1 MEKTIV
7 LDNKQIKLRSS
18 AVTNIWYKRAFGEDL
33 LVQLTAYA
41 KNFKELKALQDKITK
56 LKDDNT
62 KSKEEVLSEMNDLM
76 TSDAFV
82 TSNQF
87 KDSTLPQM
95 AYIMYLEA
103 NEPRETV
110 FHKLNRDE
118 FELWLSSM
126 DQDELFSLSGEVMEL
141 WQSGAKT
148 HSKIKN

>member
-7 LDNKQIKLRSS
+7 LDNKNIKLRSS

-41 KNFKELKALQDKITK
+41 KNYKELQSLQKKITE
-56 LKDDNT
+56 LKEDST
-62 KSKEEVLSEMNDLM
+62 RSKEEILQEMNNLM
-76 TSDAFV
+76 ASEAFI
-82 TSNQF
+82 TSNKF
-87 KDSTLPQM
+87 KDTTLPQM

-103 NEPRETV
+103 NEPKETV

-118 FELWLSSM
+118 FELWLCSM
-126 DQDELFSLSGEVMEL
+126 DQDELFALSGEVMDL

>member
-76 TSDAFV
+76 TSNAFV
-82 TSNQF
+82 TSNRF

>member
-1 MEKTIV
+1 MEKTII
-7 LDNKQIKLRSS
+7 LGNKNIRLRSS

-41 KNFKELKALQDKITK
+41 KNYKELQSLQAKITG
-56 LKDDNT
+56 LKDDTT
-62 KSKEEVLSEMNDLM
+62 KSRDEILQEMNTLM
-76 TSDAFV
+76 QSPAFIS
-82 TSNQF
+82 SNSF

-103 NEPRETV
+103 NEPKETV

-126 DQDELFSLSGEVMEL
+126 DQDELFDISGEVMEL

-148 HSKIKN
+148 HSKPKN

>member
-7 LDNKQIKLRSS
+7 LDHKQIKLRSS

-95 AYIMYLEA
+95 AYIMWLEA

>member
-110 FHKLNRDE
+110 FHKLNKDE

-126 DQDELFSLSGEVMEL
+126 DQDELFALSGEVMEL

>member
-76 TSDAFV
+76 TSNAFV

>member
-1 MEKTIV
+1 MAKTII
-7 LDNKQIKLRSS
+7 LDNKNLRLRSS

-41 KNFKELKALQDKITK
+41 KNYKELQSLQTKISE
-56 LKDDNT
+56 LKEDNT
-62 KSKEEVLSEMNDLM
+62 KSKEEILQEMNTLM
-76 TSDAFV
+76 QSEAFV
-82 TSNQF
+82 SSNSF
-87 KDSTLPQM
+87 KDTTLPQM

-103 NEPRETV
+103 NEPKETV

-126 DQDELFSLSGEVMEL
+126 DQDELFALSGEVMDL

-148 HSKIKN
+148 HSKPKN

>member
-1 MEKTIV
+1 MEKTVV

-126 DQDELFSLSGEVMEL
+126 NQDELFALSGEVMEL